1 MMKRIQLFSIL
12 LLIGIIC
19 FNGCKSVNVGGT
31 GQIGTITGSGQVNIP
46 VLRAD
51 DQSSV
56 NTEE

>member
-1 MMKRIQLFSIL
+1 MMRNIRLFSIL

-19 FNGCKSVNVGGT
+19 FNGCKSVNLGGT
-31 GQIGTITGSGQVNIP
+31 GKIGTITGSGQVNIP

-51 DQSSV
+51 DQSSA